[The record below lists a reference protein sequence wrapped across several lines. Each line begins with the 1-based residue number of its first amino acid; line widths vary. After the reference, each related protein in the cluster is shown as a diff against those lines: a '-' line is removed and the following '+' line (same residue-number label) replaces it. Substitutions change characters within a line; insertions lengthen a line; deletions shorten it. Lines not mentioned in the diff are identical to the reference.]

1 MKILFLNINLNWVYN
16 LFTEYIVNSNQF
28 IKKNFNDISIDI
40 IHYNKETFK
49 TEFFDIF
56 LFCNY
61 NKIIYSGDIDIFNEI
76 IDNVSLV
83 YKKLINNI
91 YYLNIEQLSHQSYYK
106 NFINI
111 NKNIKI
117 IDYSEEN
124 IPYIN
129 FNNYKN
135 FLLPPY
141 FEKETINID
150 FKNINFLSLNNNL
163 FRKDIITQINN
174 ELILNN
180 LPEITTIDNCYGI
193 ERDDI
198 YRKTKIYINIHCSND
213 HNTMELIRV
222 VNLLSKNVIVISYN
236 TINTPLLYF
245 KKKILIANNIED
257 IKKIILEVYNNYKF
271 YYNFYS
277 QKFDENDYKKYIKN
291 NLECFIND
299 CD

>member
-1 MKILFLNINLNWVYN
+1 MKILFININLNWVYN
-16 LFTEYIVNSNQF
+16 LFNEYIINSKKF
-28 IKKNFNDISIDI
+28 IKEHFKDISIDI
-40 IHYNKETFK
+40 IHYNKDTFK
-49 TEFFDIF
+49 IENFDIF

-61 NKIIYSGDIDIFNEI
+61 DKIIYTGNIDIFNEI
-76 IDNVSLV
+76 IDNVLLL
-83 YKKLINNI
+83 YKKIINNI

-129 FNNYKN
+129 FNKYKN
-135 FLLPPY
+135 FLLPSY

-150 FKNINFLSLNNNL
+150 FKNIDLLSLNNNL

-174 ELILNN
+174 ELILSG
-180 LPEITTIDNCYGI
+180 LKEITTINDCYGI

-198 YRKTKIYINIHCSND
+198 YRKTKIYVNIHCSDD

-245 KKKILIANNIED
+245 NKNILIANTIEEL
-257 IKKIILEVYNNYKF
+257 KKIILEVYNNYNF
-271 YYNFYS
+271 YYDFYS
-277 QKFDENDYKKYIKN
+277 KKFDENDYKKYIKN
-291 NLECFIND
+291 NLDVFVND

>member
-16 LFTEYIVNSNQF
+16 LFTEYIINSKKF
-28 IKKNFNDISIDI
+28 IKEHYKDISIDI

-49 TEFFDIF
+49 TENFDIF

-61 NKIIYSGDIDIFNEI
+61 DKIIYTGDIDIFNEI
-76 IDNVSLV
+76 VSNVSLL
-83 YKKLINNI
+83 YKKIINNI

-106 NFINI
+106 IFIKI

-129 FNNYKN
+129 FNKYKN
-135 FLLPPY
+135 FLLSPY
-141 FEKETINID
+141 FEKETIVID
-150 FKNINFLSLNNNL
+150 FKNIDLLSIGNNL

-174 ELILNN
+174 KLSLNN
-180 LPEITTIDNCYGI
+180 LPEITTIDNCYGS

-245 KKKILIANNIED
+245 KKNILIANTIEEL
-257 IKKIILEVYNNYKF
+257 KKIILEVYNNYNF
-271 YYNFYS
+271 YYDFYCK
-277 QKFDENDYKKYIKN
+277 KFDENDYKKYIKN
-291 NLECFIND
+291 NLDSIIND

>member
-16 LFTEYIVNSNQF
+16 LFIEYIVNSKQF
-28 IKKNFNDISIDI
+28 IKENFNDISIDI

-49 TEFFDIF
+49 TAIFDIF

-61 NKIIYSGDIDIFNEI
+61 DKIIYSGDIDIFNEI
-76 IDNVSLV
+76 IIKISLL
-83 YKKLINNI
+83 YKKILNNI

-106 NFINI
+106 NFIKI
-111 NKNIKI
+111 NKSIKI

-124 IPYIN
+124 IPYLN
-129 FNNYKN
+129 FNKYKN

-141 FEKETINID
+141 FEKESIAID
-150 FKNINFLSLNNNL
+150 FKNINFLSLDNNL
-163 FRKDIITQINN
+163 FRKDIIKQINN
-174 ELILNN
+174 KLVLNN
-180 LPEITTIDNCYGI
+180 LPEITTIDNCYGP

-236 TINTPLLYF
+236 TVNTPLLYF
-245 KKKILIANNIED
+245 SKNILIANNIEEL
-257 IKKIILEVYNNYKF
+257 KKIILEVYNNYNF
-271 YYNFYS
+271 YYDFYS
-277 QKFDENDYKKYIKN
+277 KKFDENDYKKYIKN
-291 NLECFIND
+291 NLDNIIKD
-299 CD
+299 YD

>member
-16 LFTEYIVNSNQF
+16 LFTEYILNSKQF
-28 IKKNFNDISIDI
+28 IKENCNDILIDV

-49 TEFFDIF
+49 IENFDIF

-61 NKIIYSGDIDIFNEI
+61 DKIIYSGDINIFNEI
-76 IDNVSLV
+76 ITNVLLI
-83 YKKLINNI
+83 YKKIANNI

-106 NFINI
+106 NFIKI
-111 NKNIKI
+111 NKSIKV

-124 IPYIN
+124 IPYLN
-129 FNNYKN
+129 FNKYKN
-135 FLLPPY
+135 YLLPPY
-141 FEKETINID
+141 FEKEKIVID

-174 ELILNN
+174 ELILNS

-193 ERDDI
+193 QRDDI

-236 TINTPLLYF
+236 TVNTPLLYF
-245 KKKILIANNIED
+245 RKNILIANSIEEV
-257 IKKIILEVYNNYKF
+257 KKIILEVYNNYKF
-271 YYNFYS
+271 YYDFYS

-291 NLECFIND
+291 NLDSIIND
-299 CD
+299 VE

>member
-16 LFTEYIVNSNQF
+16 LFTEYIVNSKKF
-28 IKKNFNDISIDI
+28 IKENFNDISIDV

-49 TEFFDIF
+49 TSFFDIF

-61 NKIIYSGDIDIFNEI
+61 DKIIYSGDIDIFNEI
-76 IDNVSLV
+76 IIKVSLL
-83 YKKLINNI
+83 YKKIINDI

-106 NFINI
+106 NFIKI
-111 NKNIKI
+111 NKSIKI

-124 IPYIN
+124 IPYLN
-129 FNNYKN
+129 FNKYKN
-135 FLLPPY
+135 FLLSPY
-141 FEKETINID
+141 FEKESIAID
-150 FKNINFLSLNNNL
+150 LKNINFLSLDNNL
-163 FRKDIITQINN
+163 FRKDIIKQINN

-180 LPEITTIDNCYGI
+180 LPDITTIDNCYGTQ
-193 ERDDI
+193 RDDI

-222 VNLLSKNVIVISYN
+222 VNLLSKNVIIISYN
-236 TINTPLLYF
+236 TVNTPLLYF
-245 KKKILIANNIED
+245 SKNILIANSIEEL
-257 IKKIILEVYNNYKF
+257 KKIILEVYNNYKF

-291 NLECFIND
+291 NLDNLIKD
-299 CD
+299 YD

>member
-16 LFTEYIVNSNQF
+16 LFTEYIINSKKF
-28 IKKNFNDISIDI
+28 IKEHYKDISIDI

-49 TEFFDIF
+49 TENFDIF

-61 NKIIYSGDIDIFNEI
+61 DKIIYSGDIDIFNEI
-76 IDNVSLV
+76 VSNVSLL
-83 YKKLINNI
+83 YKKIINNI

-106 NFINI
+106 NFIKI

-129 FNNYKN
+129 FNKYKN
-135 FLLPPY
+135 FLLSPY
-141 FEKETINID
+141 FEKETIVID
-150 FKNINFLSLNNNL
+150 FKNIDLLSIGNNL

-174 ELILNN
+174 ELVLNN
-180 LPEITTIDNCYGI
+180 LPEITTIDNCYDV

-198 YRKTKIYINIHCSND
+198 YRKTKIYINIHCSKE
-213 HNTMELIRV
+213 HNTMELIRI

-236 TINTPLLYF
+236 TVNTPLLYF
-245 KKKILIANNIED
+245 SKNILIANSIEEL
-257 IKKIILEVYNNYKF
+257 KKFILEVYNNYKF
-271 YYNFYS
+271 YYDFYS
-277 QKFDENDYKKYIKN
+277 KKFDENDYKKYIKN
-291 NLECFIND
+291 NLDSIIND
-299 CD
+299 VE

>member
-16 LFTEYIVNSNQF
+16 LFTEYIINSKKF
-28 IKKNFNDISIDI
+28 IKEHYKDISIDI

-49 TEFFDIF
+49 TENFDIF

-61 NKIIYSGDIDIFNEI
+61 DKIIYTGDIDIFNEI
-76 IDNVSLV
+76 VSNVSLL
-83 YKKLINNI
+83 YKKIINNI

-106 NFINI
+106 IFIKI

-129 FNNYKN
+129 FNKYKN
-135 FLLPPY
+135 FLLSPY
-141 FEKETINID
+141 FEKETIVID
-150 FKNINFLSLNNNL
+150 FKNIDLLSIGNNL

-174 ELILNN
+174 ELVLNN
-180 LPEITTIDNCYGI
+180 LPEITTIDNCYDV

-198 YRKTKIYINIHCSND
+198 YRKTKIYINIHCSKE
-213 HNTMELIRV
+213 HNTMELIRI

-236 TINTPLLYF
+236 TVNTPLLYF
-245 KKKILIANNIED
+245 SKNILIANSIEEL
-257 IKKIILEVYNNYKF
+257 KKFILEVYNNYNF
-271 YYNFYS
+271 YYDFYS
-277 QKFDENDYKKYIKN
+277 KKFDENDYKKYIKN
-291 NLECFIND
+291 NLDTIIND
-299 CD
+299 VE

>member
-16 LFTEYIVNSNQF
+16 LFTEYIINSKKF
-28 IKKNFNDISIDI
+28 IKEHYKDISIDI

-49 TEFFDIF
+49 TENFDIF

-61 NKIIYSGDIDIFNEI
+61 DKIIYTGDIDIFNEI
-76 IDNVSLV
+76 VSNVSLL
-83 YKKLINNI
+83 YKKIINNI

-106 NFINI
+106 NFIKI

-129 FNNYKN
+129 FNKYKN
-135 FLLPPY
+135 FLLSPY
-141 FEKETINID
+141 FEKEKIVID
-150 FKNINFLSLNNNL
+150 FKNIDLLSIGNNL

-174 ELILNN
+174 ELVLNN
-180 LPEITTIDNCYGI
+180 LPEITTIDNCYDV

-198 YRKTKIYINIHCSND
+198 YRKTKIYINIHCSKE
-213 HNTMELIRV
+213 HNTMELIRI

-236 TINTPLLYF
+236 TVNTPLLYF
-245 KKKILIANNIED
+245 SKNILIANSIEEL
-257 IKKIILEVYNNYKF
+257 KKFILEVYNNYNF
-271 YYNFYS
+271 YYDFYS
-277 QKFDENDYKKYIKN
+277 KKFDENDYKKYIKN
-291 NLECFIND
+291 NLDTIIND
-299 CD
+299 VE

>member
-16 LFTEYIVNSNQF
+16 LFTEYIINLNKF
-28 IKKNFNDISIDI
+28 IKEHFKDISIDI
-40 IHYNKETFK
+40 IHYNKDTFK
-49 TEFFDIF
+49 IEKFDIF

-61 NKIIYSGDIDIFNEI
+61 DKIIYTGDIDIFNEI
-76 IDNVSLV
+76 ISNVSLL
-83 YKKLINNI
+83 YKKIINNI

-106 NFINI
+106 NFIKI

-129 FNNYKN
+129 FNKYKN
-135 FLLPPY
+135 FLLPSY
-141 FEKETINID
+141 FEKETININ
-150 FKNINFLSLNNNL
+150 FKNIDLLSLNNNL

-174 ELILNN
+174 ELILNG
-180 LPEITTIDNCYGI
+180 LEEITTINDCYGI

-198 YRKTKIYINIHCSND
+198 YRKTKIYINIHCSNN

-245 KKKILIANNIED
+245 SKNILIANTIEEL
-257 IKKIILEVYNNYKF
+257 KKIILEVYNNYNF
-271 YYNFYS
+271 YYDFYFK
-277 QKFDENDYKKYIKN
+277 KFDKNDYKKYIKN
-291 NLECFIND
+291 NLEYFFND
-299 CD
+299 SD

>member
-16 LFTEYIVNSNQF
+16 LFTEYIINSKKF
-28 IKKNFNDISIDI
+28 IKEHYKDISIDI

-49 TEFFDIF
+49 TENFDIF

-61 NKIIYSGDIDIFNEI
+61 DKIIYTGDIDIFNEI
-76 IDNVSLV
+76 VSNVSLL
-83 YKKLINNI
+83 YKKIINNI

-106 NFINI
+106 NFIKI

-129 FNNYKN
+129 FNKYKN
-135 FLLPPY
+135 FLLSPY
-141 FEKETINID
+141 FEKETIVID
-150 FKNINFLSLNNNL
+150 FKNIDLLSIGNNL

-174 ELILNN
+174 ELVLNN
-180 LPEITTIDNCYGI
+180 LPEITTIDNCYDV

-198 YRKTKIYINIHCSND
+198 YRKTKIYINIHCSKE
-213 HNTMELIRV
+213 HNTMELIRI

-236 TINTPLLYF
+236 TVNTPLLYF
-245 KKKILIANNIED
+245 SKNILIANSIEEL
-257 IKKIILEVYNNYKF
+257 KKFILEVYNNYNF
-271 YYNFYS
+271 YYDFYS
-277 QKFDENDYKKYIKN
+277 KKFDENDYKKYIKN
-291 NLECFIND
+291 NLDTIIND
-299 CD
+299 VE

>member
-16 LFTEYIVNSNQF
+16 LFSEYIINSKKI
-28 IKKNFNDISIDI
+28 IKEQINDTSIDI
-40 IHYNKETFK
+40 IHYNKDTFK
-49 TEFFDIF
+49 IENFDIF
-56 LFCNY
+56 LFSNY
-61 NKIIYSGDIDIFNEI
+61 DKIIYTGDIDIFNEI
-76 IDNVSLV
+76 IVNVSLL
-83 YKKLINNI
+83 YKKIINNI

-106 NFINI
+106 NFIKI

-124 IPYIN
+124 IPYVN
-129 FNNYKN
+129 FNKYKN
-135 FLLPPY
+135 FLLPPH

-150 FKNINFLSLNNNL
+150 FKNIDILSLNNNL

-174 ELILNN
+174 ELILTG
-180 LPEITTIDNCYGI
+180 LKEITTIDNCYGI

-222 VNLLSKNVIVISYN
+222 INLLSKNVIVISYN
-236 TINTPLLYF
+236 TVNVPLLYF
-245 KKKILIANNIED
+245 SKNILIANTIEEL
-257 IKKIILEVYNNYKF
+257 KKIILEVYNNYNF
-271 YYNFYS
+271 YYDFYS
-277 QKFDENDYKKYIKN
+277 KKIDENDYKKYIKN
-291 NLECFIND
+291 NLERFVND

>member
-174 ELILNN
+174 IYFNSEL
-180 LPEITTIDNCYGI
+180 GI
-193 ERDDI
+193 
-198 YRKTKIYINIHCSND
+198 
-213 HNTMELIRV
+213 
-222 VNLLSKNVIVISYN
+222 
-236 TINTPLLYF
+236 
-245 KKKILIANNIED
+245 
-257 IKKIILEVYNNYKF
+257 
-271 YYNFYS
+271 
-277 QKFDENDYKKYIKN
+277 
-291 NLECFIND
+291 
-299 CD
+299 